1 MLLGALLVCTG
12 GPFIN
17 PLFLL
22 LCSCQGIPLGDKGET
37 LAVMGMEMTKRAFL
51 QLIADNVRVPLWRLT
66 ITNITATNVYLWRQ
80 AGCSLRKCI
89 GLCSVRVAMV
99 IQDIIKMWGN
109 VLLHC
114 RSHIQENDR
123 SKLMSCFSGWFEEW
137 HWHRLV
143 HHGQQRV
150 RLIFIPVTTTLVSQ
164 YFENVVCWILFR
176 QLSTPGKKNL
186 STMIASREW
195 GLYGKIPNWRLAILT
210 ER

>member
-17 PLFLL
+17 PLFLPP
-22 LCSCQGIPLGDKGET
+22 CSCQGIPLGDKGET

-51 QLIADNVRVPLWRLT
+51 QLIADNVRVPLWKLT

-80 AGCSLRKCI
+80 AGCSLGKCI

-114 RSHIQENDR
+114 RSHIQENDK
-123 SKLMSCFSGWFEEW
+123 SKLMSCFSGWFKEW

-150 RLIFIPVTTTLVSQ
+150 RLIFIPVTQLWSPSTLKMSFVEFCFVSS
-164 YFENVVCWILFR
+164 VCL
-176 QLSTPGKKNL
+176 GKKIL
-186 STMIASREW
+186 STMTASREW